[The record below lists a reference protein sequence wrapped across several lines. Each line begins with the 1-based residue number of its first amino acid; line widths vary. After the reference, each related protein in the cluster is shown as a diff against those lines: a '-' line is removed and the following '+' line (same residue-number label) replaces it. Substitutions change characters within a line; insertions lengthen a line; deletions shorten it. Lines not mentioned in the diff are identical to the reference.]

1 MITQVAQALDDT
13 MSPEVQNHLFQ
24 EPGKKF
30 GLDLSALNIQRGRE
44 HGVPSYNRWR
54 EWCGL
59 PTFHAFDEMLG
70 VMRNKTVSAYA
81 RFVFINHY
89 RVVHK
94 VVQYIL
100 LTSNSGCSFASTM
113 PMLNN
118 QSTTA
123 HRPTFCLGCIN

>member
-1 MITQVAQALDDT
+1 MLTFLFLFVAQVAQALDDT

-30 GLDLSALNIQRGRE
+30 GLDLAALNIQRGRE

-59 PTFHAFDEMLG
+59 PTFSAFEQMLG

-81 RFVFINHY
+81 RFVH
-89 RVVHK
+89 
-94 VVQYIL
+94 
-100 LTSNSGCSFASTM
+100 S
-113 PMLNN
+113 
-118 QSTTA
+118 
-123 HRPTFCLGCIN
+123 